1 VDLWGVGITA
11 IELATMKPPNSDL
24 ASVFDI
30 ILAIVNGPPPTL
42 PPDKAAPALASFIG
56 AALIKDPAARP
67 DAATL
72 LKHPFLASVDENAL
86 APIVRRGVPAIA
98 PL

>member
-1 VDLWGVGITA
+1 MWGVGITA

-24 ASVFDI
+24 STVFDI

-42 PPDKAAPALASFIG
+42 PPYKEAPALAAFIG
-56 AALIKDPAARP
+56 AALVKDPAARP

-72 LKHPFLASVDENAL
+72 LKHPFVASADDGAL
-86 APIVRRGVPAIA
+86 APLVKRGVPAIA